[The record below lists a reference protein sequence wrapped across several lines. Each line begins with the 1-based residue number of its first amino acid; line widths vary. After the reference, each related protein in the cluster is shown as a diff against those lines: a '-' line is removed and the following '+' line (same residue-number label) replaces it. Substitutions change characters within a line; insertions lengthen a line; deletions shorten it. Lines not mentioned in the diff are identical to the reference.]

1 VQSDVEKVIH
11 VDFVEANGARLAYVD
26 SGRRDAEAF
35 LLSHSL
41 FFSHAMFNPLAAL
54 LNAAGYRTIA
64 FDHRGQGDSSPA
76 ANRDDLSMDNLA
88 EDGAALIQ
96 ALGIGPVH
104 AVGNSLG
111 GFVTLRLAARH
122 PELVRSV
129 AVLGSS
135 CEQEYKLAE
144 LAPLVDRLGKEGG
157 APVIDALMYIMFG
170 DASLAAGG
178 PMIDE
183 WLAYMSALG
192 PSIGDCAYQVIH
204 RGRIYEELA
213 GCPVPV
219 LAIAGEQDHAYPQ
232 PISGKNIAE
241 ASGGRDVTIAGAG
254 HSVALEKPDEVARL
268 LVEHAR
274 RSVAAPR

>member
-1 VQSDVEKVIH
+1 M
-11 VDFVEANGARLAYVD
+11 DFVEANGARLAYAD
-26 SGRRDAEAF
+26 SGPRDAEAF

-41 FFSHAMFNPLAAL
+41 FFSHAMFDPLVAL

-76 ANRDDLSMDNLA
+76 PRRDDLSMDNLT
-88 EDGAALIQ
+88 EDAAALIE
-96 ALGIGPVH
+96 ALDIGPVH
-104 AVGNSLG
+104 AVGNSQG
-111 GFVTLRLAARH
+111 GFVVLRLAARN
-122 PELVRSV
+122 PELLRS
-129 AVLGSS
+129 ATALGSS

-144 LAPLVDRLGKEGG
+144 FAPLVERLGNEGA
-157 APVIDALMYIMFG
+157 APVIDTLLYIMFG

-178 PMIDE
+178 PMIDQ
-183 WLAYMSALG
+183 WRAYMSALG

-204 RGRIYEELA
+204 RSRIYEELA
-213 GCPVPV
+213 GCQVPV

-254 HSVALEKPDEVARL
+254 HSVALEKPEEVVKL
-268 LVEHAR
+268 LVEHAQR
-274 RSVAAPR
+274 AVATR

>member
-1 VQSDVEKVIH
+1 M
-11 VDFVEANGARLAYVD
+11 DFVEANGARLAYVD
-26 SGRRDAEAF
+26 RGRRDAEAF

-76 ANRDDLSMDNLA
+76 ANRDDLSMENLA
-88 EDGAALIQ
+88 EDCAALIQ

-129 AVLGSS
+129 MVLGSS

-192 PSIGDCAYQVIH
+192 PSIGDSAYQVIH
-204 RGRIYEELA
+204 RSRIYEELA

-219 LAIAGEQDHAYPQ
+219 LAIAGDQDHAYPQ

-241 ASGGRDVTIAGAG
+241 ASGGRDVTIADAG
-254 HSVALEKPDEVARL
+254 HSVALEKPDVVARL